1 MKLALALLLPLLGL
15 ARPASAAKPPAADTL
30 TVVTLNLWH
39 DQGDW
44 PRRLA
49 KIVAGLRAL
58 RPDVICLQEVL
69 QHATLPNQA
78 STIAESLGCT
88 AHFVSVDGPERPK
101 RYGNAI
107 LTPHPV
113 RATGGVFLLPLDDW
127 RVAAHVT
134 LDVRGRTLEV
144 YDTHLHHTIEGGAI
158 RAKQIAHLLAYVD
171 STRSDAPVV
180 LAGDFNCEL
189 GSPEMAPIESAWT
202 DAFAATHPG
211 APHAQTVTLN
221 VALGNPAMA
230 IDHVFVPKADRVALA
245 PVSAAIIL
253 NEPGAD
259 GVWPSDHFGVVAK
272 LAWPRTPANRR
283 AIPMGGDAPRK

>member
-1 MKLALALLLPLLGL
+1 MKFALALFVAMLVF
-15 ARPASAAKPPAADTL
+15 AVPAAAKPAASDTL

-44 PRRLA
+44 PKRLA
-49 KIVAGLRAL
+49 KIVTGLRAL
-58 RPDVICLQEVL
+58 HPDVICLQEVL

-78 STIAESLGCT
+78 STLAESLGCT

-107 LTPHPV
+107 LTPHRV
-113 RATGGVFLLPLDDW
+113 LATGGVFLQPLDDW
-127 RVAAHVT
+127 RVAAHVRIE
-134 LDVRGRTLEV
+134 VRGRALDV

-158 RAKQIAHLLAYVD
+158 RAKQIAHLLAFVD

-189 GSPEMAPIESAWT
+189 GSPEIQPVERAWT
-202 DAFAATHPG
+202 DAYAATRPNGTHE
-211 APHAQTVTLN
+211 QSITLN
-221 VALGNPAMA
+221 VALHNPPLA
-230 IDHVFVPKADRVALA
+230 IDHVFVSRADRVALVPA
-245 PVSAAIIL
+245 SSAIIL
-253 NEPGAD
+253 NDPGAD

-272 LAWPRTPANRR
+272 LAWPAASGKHR
-283 AIPMGGDAPRK
+283 ATPMGGTGRK